1 MKNQGFTL
9 LEIMISVAIL
19 GIVTGMLFALSQTLN
34 RTAAAQDA
42 KITAQDEA
50 RQGMELIVSQ
60 LRQASS
66 ASLVGP
72 FPGQSITYRIAGDVD
87 GNGSAVDV
95 SGALELLPARTIARD
110 TTDLNRDRRLGSQL
124 VLVNGNNVQVVTN
137 ALMPNED
144 FDNNNTLG
152 ATEDTNFNRRLDRG
166 IWFERVGQS
175 IRVTVQTQ
183 RRVGAQRRQFLGCT
197 LTEIVTPRN

>member
-9 LEIMISVAIL
+9 LEVMVSVAIL
-19 GIVTGMLFALSQTLN
+19 GIVMGMLFALSQTLN
-34 RTAAAQDA
+34 RTAIAQDA

-50 RQGMELIVSQ
+50 RQGLELIVNQ

-72 FPGQSITYRIAGDVD
+72 FPGPSITYRVAGDVD
-87 GNGSAVDV
+87 GNGSAVDI
-95 SGALELLPARTIARD
+95 SGVLEVLPARTIRRD
-110 TTDLNRDRRLGSQL
+110 TNDINRDRQTVGQL
-124 VLVNGNNVQVVTN
+124 VLVDGLNVRVLTNG
-137 ALMPNED
+137 LMPNED
-144 FDNNNTLG
+144 VDASNTLG

-166 IWFERVGQS
+166 IWFERVGQG
-175 IRVTVQTQ
+175 IRVTIQTQ
-183 RRVGAQRRQFLGCT
+183 RRVGAQRQFVGTT